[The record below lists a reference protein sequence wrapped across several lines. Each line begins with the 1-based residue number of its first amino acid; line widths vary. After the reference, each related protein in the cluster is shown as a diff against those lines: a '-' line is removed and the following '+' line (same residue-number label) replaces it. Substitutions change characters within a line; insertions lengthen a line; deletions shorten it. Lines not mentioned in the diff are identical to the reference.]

1 MNVVAPLLILLPLA
15 ALLNAT
21 WRSRANPSAA
31 TRVFRKA
38 FLGSGVALL
47 LLALVG
53 LTRWSI
59 GRYFYFGLEPGKID
73 TALKAGIGMMLG
85 ALVCAVVERGRTG
98 ASE

>member
-15 ALLNAT
+15 ALLHAM
-21 WRSRANPSAA
+21 WRSRADPSSTAQF
-31 TRVFRKA
+31 FRKA
-38 FLGSGVALL
+38 FLSGGVALL

-85 ALVCAVVERGRTG
+85 ALVCAVVEHGRAG
-98 ASE
+98 AGK